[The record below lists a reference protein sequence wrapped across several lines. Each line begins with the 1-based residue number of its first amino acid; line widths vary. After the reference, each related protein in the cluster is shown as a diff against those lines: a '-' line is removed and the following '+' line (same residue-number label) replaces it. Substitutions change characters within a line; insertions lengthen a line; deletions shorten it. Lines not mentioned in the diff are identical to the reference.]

1 MIAPTP
7 EQWASVLQRLE
18 ALERRATEPSP
29 PAAEGRFWL
38 LDGLRTQ
45 LPADRGAVVYGGI
58 VNLPAG
64 PVEWQIGRTQADLLG
79 QDWPA
84 LAARL
89 AALGHRVRLALL
101 RALVEGPATVQAL
114 AALPGLGTTGQLY
127 HHLRELES
135 AGWVHSPERGRYAV
149 PPERVVPLLAV
160 LSAAGG

>member
-1 MIAPTP
+1 MTSPTP

-18 ALERRATEPSP
+18 ALERRTVDAPA
-29 PAAEGRFWL
+29 PAAESRFWL
-38 LDGLRTQ
+38 LEALRAQ
-45 LPADRGAVVYGGI
+45 LPPQGGAVVYGGI
-58 VNLPAG
+58 VHLPAG
-64 PVEWQIGRTQADLLG
+64 PLEWQIGRAQGDLLG
-79 QDWPA
+79 ADWPA

-135 AGWVHSPERGRYAV
+135 TGWVHSPERGRYAV

-160 LSAAGG
+160 LSAARS